1 MSFLQPNEAGLVN
14 KVVVMMK
21 NFIYLFNFLLLFNY
35 SCLHFL
41 PTPLYDAFF
50 TKVFKSD
57 LFQGFV
63 TDYKLFPNCSHFSK
77 ATYYF
82 S

>member
-1 MSFLQPNEAGLVN
+1 
-14 KVVVMMK
+14 MMT
-21 NFIYLFNFLLLFNY
+21 NLIYD
-35 SCLHFL
+35 S
-41 PTPLYDAFF
+41 FF

-63 TDYKLFPNCSHFSK
+63 TDYKLFPNCSDFNK
-77 ATYYF
+77 DTCYF